1 MMDLDFNIDQM
12 NLEELREFARNL
24 VRLAR
29 VDNELIKSMR
39 NMLNI
44 IENQQGE

>member
-1 MMDLDFNIDQM
+1 MDLDLNVDQM
-12 NLEELREFARNL
+12 SLVELREFSRNL

-29 VDNELIKSMR
+29 IDNELIQTMR
-39 NMLNI
+39 NMLNL

>member
-1 MMDLDFNIDQM
+1 MDLDFNIDQM
-12 NLEELREFARNL
+12 SLEELREFSRDL

-29 VDNELIKSMR
+29 MDNELIQTMR
-39 NMLNI
+39 NMLNL